1 MLDAA
6 SSLAAQSRIPKRN
19 LTLVDRAA
27 TYAHND
33 PNSAF
38 PKNAF
43 VNKLRNF
50 LRGIEGR

>member
-1 MLDAA
+1 V
-6 SSLAAQSRIPKRN
+6 
-19 LTLVDRAA
+19 TLVDRAA

-43 VNKLRNF
+43 VNNLKRF
-50 LRGIEGR
+50 LGKVR